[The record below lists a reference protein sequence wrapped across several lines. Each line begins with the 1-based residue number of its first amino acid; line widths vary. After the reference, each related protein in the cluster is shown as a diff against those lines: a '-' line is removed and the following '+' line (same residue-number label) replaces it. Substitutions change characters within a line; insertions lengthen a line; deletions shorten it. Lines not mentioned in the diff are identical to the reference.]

1 MAAPNSTRHSHI
13 VPNSTAS
20 LFRTTEEIRKEFK
33 EKTPHLLYKYKSPQL
48 DSFFAVL
55 PGELELSILSACTTN
70 ATAKGLL
77 NFGLTC
83 HYWHL
88 RVRDYIEFHS
98 DGQAF
103 RRAQEQRQF
112 SNRTGSPPAKRAMEA
127 IRSCC
132 GRLTGNHSRKNIAD
146 ATEAISK
153 IRNMEDVF
161 FVPIDSSDE
170 WEDKFSEVFPRRAGC
185 LAIFDARLKR
195 APAHLLIEAMKDIS
209 RGSYAA
215 LVLPAEGMTT
225 KGALALARKMKE
237 HPVVCL
243 VAAWGED
250 PSRTKDPTRI
260 DLSLFQACA
269 ETRVEGTSF
278 RFEYGS
284 LDEAQARQLADAICD
299 LKTEMAIEI
308 TALKTSQE
316 SMSLICQAVLSV
328 NQGSTP
334 KVNLTCDGSEICQ
347 VVGNIDSIRK
357 MNASD
362 LSRKGIHFVNMFSID
377 KEPTES
383 DDSTE
388 YESDSGV
395 HSDFSEE
402 ATFETYDPEA
412 EAS

>member
-20 LFRTTEEIRKEFK
+20 LFRTTEDIRKEFK
-33 EKTPHLLYKYKSPQL
+33 EKTPPLLHKYKSSQW
-48 DSFFAVL
+48 DSCFARL
-55 PGELELSILSACTTN
+55 PEELELSILSACAPN
-70 ATAKGLL
+70 ARAEVLL

-103 RRAQEQRQF
+103 RRAHEQRQF
-112 SNRTGSPPAKRAMEA
+112 SNVTGNPPAKRAMEA

-132 GRLTGNHSRKNIAD
+132 GRLTGNHSRKNITD
-146 ATEAISK
+146 STEAISK
-153 IRNMEDVF
+153 IQNMENVF
-161 FVPIDSSDE
+161 FVPVDSSDE
-170 WEDKFSEVFPRRAGC
+170 WEDKFSEIFPRRAGC

-195 APAHLLIEAMKDIS
+195 PPAHVLIEAMKDIS

-215 LVLPAEGMTT
+215 LVLPPEGMTT

-243 VAAWGED
+243 VAAWGEN
-250 PSRTKDPTRI
+250 PSRTIHPTSI
-260 DLSLFQACA
+260 DLSLFKACA
-269 ETRVEGTSF
+269 ETKVEGTSF
-278 RFEYGS
+278 RFEYGH
-284 LDEAQARQLADAICD
+284 LDETQARQLADAICD
-299 LKTEMAIEI
+299 LKTDMAIEI
-308 TALKTSQE
+308 TALKTTQE
-316 SMSLICQAVLSV
+316 SMSLIFQAVLSV
-328 NQGSTP
+328 NQSSAP

-377 KEPTES
+377 KESTES

-388 YESDSGV
+388 YESDSSV

-402 ATFETYDPEA
+402 ASFETYEPEA
-412 EAS
+412 EAP